1 MRSRKLVIQ
10 IPCYNE
16 EASLPI
22 SLAELP
28 RQVPG
33 FDTVEWLVID
43 DGSTDGTVR
52 AARELGV
59 DHIVVLDTNRGLARA
74 FMAGID
80 YALKAGADVIVNTDA
95 DNQYCAADIPALVAP
110 IVAGRA
116 DLVVGARPIARI
128 EHFSRPKK
136 LLQKLGSAV
145 VRVATGTPV
154 EDAPSGFRA
163 FSREA
168 ALRMMV
174 LGRYTYTVE
183 TLFHAAA
190 GNLKVACVPVRV
202 NGDLRP
208 SRLVR
213 SIPSY
218 CVRMGSTILRM
229 WCAHHAEKALWAMAA
244 LSAAAAAIGFL
255 TGHGNFGA
263 GGLASAG
270 AAAAAAILADRAAVN
285 RQLLSDIRIELR
297 RRNLTASEESG
308 S

>member
-1 MRSRKLVIQ
+1 MRSKKLIIQ
-10 IPCYNE
+10 IPCFNE
-16 EASLPI
+16 EDSLPV
-22 SLAELP
+22 AVADLP
-28 RQVPG
+28 RKVPG
-33 FDTVEWLVID
+33 FDLVEWLVID
-43 DGSTDGTVR
+43 DGSRDSTAEV
-52 AARELGV
+52 ARSLGV
-59 DHIVVLDTNRGLARA
+59 DHIISFDTNRGLARA

-80 YALKAGADVIVNTDA
+80 HALKAGADVVVNTDA

-110 IVAGRA
+110 IVEGRA
-116 DLVVGARPIARI
+116 DLVVGARPISSI
-128 EHFSRPKK
+128 EHFSPAKK
-136 LLQKLGSAV
+136 LLQKLGSTV
-145 VRVATGTPV
+145 VRIATGTPV

-190 GNLKVACVPVRV
+190 GNLKVTCVPVRV
-202 NGDLRP
+202 NADLRP

-218 CVRMGSTILRM
+218 CMRMGSTILRM
-229 WCAHHAEKALWAMAA
+229 WCAHHAEKVLWIMAGLGAAMGAA
-244 LSAAAAAIGFL
+244 GFL
-255 TGHGNFGA
+255 TGHGNFGG
-263 GGLASAG
+263 GGLAVAG

-297 RRNLTASEESG
+297 RHNLSSG
-308 S
+308 SNS